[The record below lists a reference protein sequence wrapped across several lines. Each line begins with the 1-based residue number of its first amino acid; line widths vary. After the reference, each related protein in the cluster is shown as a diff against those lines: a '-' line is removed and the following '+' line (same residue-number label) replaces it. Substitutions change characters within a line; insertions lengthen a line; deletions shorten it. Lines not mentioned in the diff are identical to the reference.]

1 VTQAPRARVLWT
13 ECGLVTPA
21 VSEAAKRVVR
31 LSCVRSVVDDESD
44 VQAQLERLAAAQ
56 RAKVTTSERTL
67 YRPTRGRPLSPDER
81 DIARRHGW

>member
-44 VQAQLERLAAAQ
+44 VQAQLERLAA
-56 RAKVTTSERTL
+56 RS
-67 YRPTRGRPLSPDER
+67 
-81 DIARRHGW
+81 ARRSPRQSGRFTADARPAALA